1 MKTRIVLLLA
11 LTAIMDN
18 SWAEANNDPL
28 ILNSTDQIIV
38 RYHPKPTEGNAI
50 AFIKHGATYGGFG
63 VAAGKI
69 RDVLEI
75 GAHLDIDD
83 VTSLSKGLEDD
94 PQVAYAEPDL
104 IMQTLRVPNDTR
116 YNEQWH
122 YFEPTAGINM
132 PEAWD
137 ITTGHPA
144 VVAAVI
150 DTGMTDHQ
158 DIKANL
164 VPGYDFISN
173 AWSANDGDGWDNNPS
188 DMGDS
193 IQPGDCGAS
202 GGILIPM
209 NANPSSWHGVHV
221 MGTIGAISNNGLD
234 VAGVSWQSR
243 VMPLRA
249 LGRCG
254 GYLSDIVSA
263 MEHAAGSRKGRLRKV
278 PKSPHIVSV
287 VNMSLGGE
295 ALGCPRSYQD
305 AIDLLVANNI
315 TVVVAAGNE
324 RRHVAFSTPANCRNV
339 IVVGAINRRAN
350 LSLYSN
356 FGHQVDI
363 SAPGGE
369 TQLQGNGILSLSN
382 SGLTSQGIN
391 TLSYYQGT
399 SMAAPHVTGV
409 IALSYAINPEISP
422 QRREA
427 LLKKTARPFPGG
439 STCYKSRCGAGIIDA
454 VAFLRAVQREP

>member
-1 MKTRIVLLLA
+1 MLA
-11 LTAIMDN
+11 LTSFMDN
-18 SWAEANNDPL
+18 SWAEANNEPL
-28 ILNSTDQIIV
+28 VLNSTDQIIV

-50 AFIKHGATYGGFG
+50 AFIKHGVTYGGFG

-75 GAHLDIDD
+75 GAQLNIDD

-150 DTGMTDHQ
+150 DTGMTNHQ

-173 AWSANDGDGWDNNPS
+173 AWSANDGDGWDSDPS
-188 DMGDS
+188 DTGDS
-193 IQPGDCGAS
+193 IQPGDCGFS
-202 GGILIPM
+202 DGNLIPM
-209 NANPSSWHGVHV
+209 NASSSSWHGVHV
-221 MGTIGAISNNGLD
+221 MGTIGAVSNNGQD
-234 VAGVSWQSR
+234 VTGVSWQSR
-243 VMPLRA
+243 IIPLRA
-249 LGRCG
+249 MGRCG
-254 GYLSDIVSA
+254 GYLSDIISA
-263 MEHAAGSRKGRLRKV
+263 MEHSAGSRKGRLRTV
-278 PKSPHIVSV
+278 PANPHRVSV

-295 ALGCPRSYQD
+295 GVGCPRSYQD

-324 RRHVAFSTPANCRNV
+324 NRNAAFSTPANCRNV
-339 IVVGAINRRAN
+339 VVVGAINRKAN
-350 LSLYSN
+350 RSWYSN
-356 FGHQVDI
+356 FGNQVDI

-369 TQLQGNGILSLSN
+369 TRFQNNGILSLSN
-382 SGLTSQGIN
+382 SGLTDPGIN

-409 IALSYAINPEISP
+409 IALSYAINPEITP

-427 LLKKTARPFPGG
+427 LLKETARSFPGR
-439 STCYKSRCGAGIIDA
+439 STCSKSKCGAGIIDA
-454 VAFLRAVQREP
+454 AAFLRAVQREP